1 MQLLAGIIVGWLVAN
16 LVDGMRPVA
25 WAKLVD
31 EEGAKLIVR
40 LERRFGLDKGGVD
53 WGG

>member
-16 LVDGMRPVA
+16 LIDGMRPVA

-40 LERRFGLDKGGVD
+40 LERKFDAHKGSVD